1 MTCRNPLNCKVYIFK
16 RFSCIALY
24 LVINTFDNR
33 ELIKSRWNKKMI
45 KKNLQK
51 RMILMAQPLQDTSSR
66 LKLKEEGNPEDSRII
81 LARLSE

>member
-1 MTCRNPLNCKVYIFK
+1 
-16 RFSCIALY
+16 
-24 LVINTFDNR
+24 
-33 ELIKSRWNKKMI
+33 MI